1 MQQLIQRR
9 RRAGLVARSA
19 ERELFRGNFDTAP
32 EDGRHRFLFHVHGN
46 AGVGKTFLVREFEQI
61 ARERG
66 ALTAYVDESAGCVP
80 EVLAAVCRQAGDQ
93 GHRFKE
99 LDKLLLAHRERRHE
113 AELAALAAL
122 DPAPEGGPSAGSM
135 ALARAGLAGLG
146 LIPGVGAFTG
156 AVDPG
161 QLAQGTDRLRAT
173 LGARFRS
180 HEDVRLVLSPESV
193 LTPVLAK
200 ELTDAASSVPWI
212 VLFFDTYERTGPFL
226 DGWLHDIMTTDR
238 HGTLPA
244 TVIVVTAGQ
253 RPFDAARWG
262 GFADFMTAV
271 PLAPFTDAEAR
282 ELLADRGVTAEPVVT
297 EVLRLTGGLPVLVS
311 TLAGT
316 RPAGPDDVHDP
327 SATAVERFLK
337 WEPEPAR
344 RAAAVWGALPRWLD
358 ADVFRAA
365 ADCPEEQRDEL
376 YDWLG
381 GLAFTDER
389 AARLRYHDAVRA
401 PMLRW
406 QRTRSPR
413 GWAERHRHLAGTF
426 RRWREEGEA
435 GRAAGELW
443 ADEEWRELRLAESYH
458 LLCAREPGA
467 PQVVIRELV
476 EACGQ
481 GGAVAERWVRLLE
494 DAGRDA
500 DLETVT
506 GWWRELSGALGEGGP
521 GAVLD
526 RLLRLLP
533 EPPAD
538 HPVGRDRADSRW
550 RRETSPVA
558 GDDADLLGS
567 PWPGGLIVAGAGSYG
582 ADGAG
587 SYGADGA
594 GSYGADGAGSYG
606 ADGAGSYGADGAG
619 SYGADGAGVHG
630 ADGAGVHG
638 ADGEPAV
645 PGTGDMGLGAVLSSS
660 LAARLHRGKAVLA
673 AARGDYPAAVA
684 HLRHAV
690 RLAPRDAG
698 LFALLGEYRRVL
710 RRHSAA
716 VRDLRTA
723 LTLDPGHAYAW
734 ASLGATRLALGAPAA
749 ALIALDRA
757 LELDHDYPW
766 ALIRRA
772 RVWRELGEP
781 GRRLADLD
789 RAVALQPD
797 SPWAHCERGDA
808 LRAAGRDEEALVA
821 YDLALSLDPEY
832 RSAYASRGVSRF
844 NLGRPAEAL
853 ADLDRAL
860 ELDPAYEW
868 ARTQRDAVVR
878 HRDG

>member
-1 MQQLIQRR
+1 MQQIAQRR
-9 RRAGLVARSA
+9 RRAGLVARDA
-19 ERELFRGNFDTAP
+19 ERELFRGNFDLPP
-32 EDGRHRFLFHVHGN
+32 EDERHRFLFHVHGD

-66 ALTAYVDESAGCVP
+66 ALTAYVDESAGSVP
-80 EVLAAVCRQAGDQ
+80 EVLAAVCRQAADQ

-99 LDKLLLAHRERRHE
+99 LDKLLLAHHERRHE

-122 DPAPEGGPSAGSM
+122 DPAPEAGPSAGSM
-135 ALARAGLAGLG
+135 AVARAGLAGLG

-161 QLAQGTDRLRAT
+161 QLAQGADRLRTA

-193 LTPVLAK
+193 LTPVLTK
-200 ELTDAASSVPWI
+200 ELADAASAVPWI

-226 DGWLHDIMTTDR
+226 DGWLHDVMTTDR
-238 HGTLPA
+238 HGALPA
-244 TVIVVTAGQ
+244 TVVVVTAGQ
-253 RPFDAARWG
+253 RPFDTALWG
-262 GFADFMTAV
+262 GFADFVTAV
-271 PLAPFTDAEAR
+271 PLEPFTDAEAR
-282 ELLADRGVTAEPVVT
+282 ALLADRGVTAEPVVT

-311 TLAGT
+311 TLAET
-316 RPAGPDDVHDP
+316 RPTGPDDVHDP
-327 SATAVERFLK
+327 SATALERFLK
-337 WEPEPAR
+337 WEREPAR

-365 ADCPEEQRDEL
+365 AGCPEEQRDEL
-376 YDWLG
+376 YDWLT

-389 AARLRYHDAVRA
+389 AARLRYHDVVRA

-413 GWAERHRHLAGTF
+413 EWADRHRHLAVTF
-426 RRWREEGEA
+426 RRWREESEA
-435 GRAAGELW
+435 GRGAGELW

-458 LLCAREPGA
+458 LLCARDPGA
-467 PQVVIRELV
+467 PRLVIRDLA
-476 EACGQ
+476 EACEQ
-481 GGAVAERWVRLLE
+481 SEAAAERWVRLLG

-500 DLETVT
+500 DLAMTA
-506 GWWRELSGALGEGGP
+506 GWWRELSEALGEGGP

-526 RLLRLLP
+526 RMLSHVP
-533 EPPAD
+533 VPPAD
-538 HPVGRDRADSRW
+538 HPAGGGLTSRW
-550 RRETSPVA
+550 RPVTPRPVFQ
-558 GDDADLLGS
+558 DDADLLGD
-567 PWPGGLIVAGAGSYG
+567 PWPRPDPGSAGPGVPVTGVDAGAH
-582 ADGAG
+582 
-587 SYGADGA
+587 
-594 GSYGADGAGSYG
+594 
-606 ADGAGSYGADGAG
+606 
-619 SYGADGAGVHG
+619 AGVAEARG
-630 ADGAGVHG
+630 GSDES
-638 ADGEPAV
+638 GEPAV
-645 PGTGDMGLGAVLSSS
+645 PGTGEMDLGAALSSS
-660 LAARLHRGKAVLA
+660 LAARLHRGRAVLA

-684 HLRHAV
+684 QLGHAV

-698 LFALLGEYRRVL
+698 LFALRGEYRRVL
-710 RRHSAA
+710 RHHSAA
-716 VRDLRTA
+716 VRDLREA

-757 LELDHDYPW
+757 LELEPDYTW

-808 LRAAGRDEEALVA
+808 LRTAGRDEEALVA
-821 YDLALSLDPEY
+821 YDLALTLDPEY

-844 NLGRPAEAL
+844 NLGHPAEAL

-860 ELDPAYEW
+860 ELDPSYTW